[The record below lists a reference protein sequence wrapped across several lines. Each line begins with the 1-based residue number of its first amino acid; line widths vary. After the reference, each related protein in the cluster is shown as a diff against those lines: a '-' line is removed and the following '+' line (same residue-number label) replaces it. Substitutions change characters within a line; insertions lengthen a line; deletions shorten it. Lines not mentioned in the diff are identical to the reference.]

1 MPRCFLLLAFVFLV
15 GRSSAQDSL
24 YTRKMIEQLCSKD
37 CYGRGYVNNG
47 LKKASKLLALEL
59 KAVGATPLFGDSY
72 FQTFSHPVNVFDG
85 QTKLILNGQLLKV
98 GRDYIPDAAAPSV
111 KGRCTLS
118 KKDSV
123 TFIGQIWT
131 RTIKVVLK
139 QKLTWTV
146 ARKNS
151 TDFIIEVDRHKFN
164 GMPESIEIAYG
175 SRLIPDFK
183 SQNLGCR
190 IKGSSGSDS
199 VIVFS
204 AHYDHLGGIGKDCYF
219 PGANDNASG
228 VSMVLNLLHYYTN
241 HPPKYTTVFLF
252 FAGEEAGLLGSAY
265 FTESGQMDL
274 QKIKFLINLDLLGTG
289 DDGIMVVNGAIH
301 QKEFER
307 LNELNAKSNLLPQ
320 IRKRGKAANSDHYWF
335 TEKGV
340 PAFFVYTMGGIS
352 AYHDVYDRPETLP
365 LTRYQSVFKLL
376 TEFVSTF

>member
-1 MPRCFLLLAFVFLV
+1 
-15 GRSSAQDSL
+15 
-24 YTRKMIEQLCSKD
+24 
-37 CYGRGYVNNG
+37 
-47 LKKASKLLALEL
+47 
-59 KAVGATPLFGDSY
+59 
-72 FQTFSHPVNVFDG
+72 
-85 QTKLILNGQLLKV
+85 
-98 GRDYIPDAAAPSV
+98 
-111 KGRCTLS
+111 
-118 KKDSV
+118 
-123 TFIGQIWT
+123 
-131 RTIKVVLK
+131 
-139 QKLTWTV
+139 
-146 ARKNS
+146 
-151 TDFIIEVDRHKFN
+151 
-164 GMPESIEIAYG
+164 
-175 SRLIPDFK
+175 LIPDFK